1 MDALLERLTDVETIM
16 TFVLPVLWRV
26 IAALLTFVIGRW
38 AAKLIVRVV
47 RKVISRKE
55 SDPMI
60 VNFVGNVLYGIS
72 LAIVVIAALGNLGID
87 TTSAA
92 AVLGGMAVAVG
103 LALQGQLSSFASGVL
118 LIMFR
123 PFRAGDFVQIGGTMG
138 VVEHLKIVVTVLKS
152 PDGQE
157 LTLPNS
163 SVWGNTI
170 TNFSIRP
177 IRRVDLAIG
186 ISYNSDLLKAKNLL
200 LELLANEPRFLEDP
214 AKTVHCTNLGESSVD
229 FAVRG
234 WTNSGDWWNTR
245 CDMIEKI
252 KLRFDAE
259 GIEIPFPQMD
269 LHVRDMPE
277 PPEDMPS
284 RAA

>member
-1 MDALLERLTDVETIM
+1 M
-16 TFVLPVLWRV
+16 
-26 IAALLTFVIGRW
+26 
-38 AAKLIVRVV
+38 LI
-47 RKVISRKE
+47 
-55 SDPMI
+55 
-60 VNFVGNVLYGIS
+60 NFVATVLYAIAM
-72 LAIVVIAALGNLGID
+72 AIVIISALAQLGVD

-92 AVLGGMAVAVG
+92 AVMGGMAVAVG

-118 LIMFR
+118 LIVFR

-138 VVEHLKIVVTVLKS
+138 TVEHLKIVITVLKS

-157 LTLPNS
+157 ITLPNS
-163 SVWGNTI
+163 AVWGNTI

-186 ISYNSDLLKAKNLL
+186 IAYGSDLRKAKQI
-200 LELLANEPRFLEDP
+200 LETLLAEESRFLDDP
-214 AKTVHCTNLGESSVD
+214 ARTVHCSNLGESSVD

-245 CDMIEKI
+245 CEMLEKI

-269 LHVRDMPE
+269 LHVRDTP
-277 PPEDMPS
+277 PPEDMPA

>member
-1 MDALLERLTDVETIM
+1 MDAVLTKLSDIDAVTAY
-16 TFVLPVLWRV
+16 VLPAVLSV
-26 IAALLTFVIGRW
+26 VAALLTFFIGRW
-38 AAKLIVRVV
+38 IAKLAVGVV
-47 RKVISRKE
+47 RKLLTRKA
-55 SDPMI
+55 SDPML
-60 VNFVGNVLYGIS
+60 VNFVCNVLYGLALALVIIS
-72 LAIVVIAALGNLGID
+72 ALTQLGID

-118 LIMFR
+118 LIVFR

-138 VVEHLKIVVTVLKS
+138 TVEHLKIVITVLKS

-157 LTLPNS
+157 VTLPNS

-177 IRRVDLAIG
+177 IRRVDLAVG
-186 ISYNSDLLKAKNLL
+186 IAYGADLRKAKQI
-200 LELLANEPRFLEDP
+200 LETLLAEESRFVDDP
-214 AKTVHCTNLGESSVD
+214 GKTVHCTNLGESSVD

-245 CDMIEKI
+245 CEMIEKI
-252 KLRFDAE
+252 KLRFDDE

-269 LHVRDMPE
+269 LHMRDMPPDAVPTRE
-277 PPEDMPS
+277 
-284 RAA
+284 AA